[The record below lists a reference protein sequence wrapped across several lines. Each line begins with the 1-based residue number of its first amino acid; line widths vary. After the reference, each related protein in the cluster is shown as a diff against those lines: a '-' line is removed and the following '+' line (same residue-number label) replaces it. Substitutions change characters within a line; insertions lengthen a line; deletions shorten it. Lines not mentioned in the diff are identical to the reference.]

1 MYHAHRRAHGPAAE
15 NCIAIAAAG
24 GIQLLIGLLRSPVA
38 GVQEAAA
45 EALANLGQIGAL
57 PCAASRARAARSG
70 MCRAHCRA
78 RGPAAEND
86 IAIAAAGGI
95 PLLIGLL
102 QSPVAKVQEAA
113 GGALWVISGNGSFA
127 SICSIAAAGVVVL
140 T

>member
-1 MYHAHRRAHGPAAE
+1 MTTVRRRALHRARVRRGRACATLTVARAPADE
-15 NCIAIAAAG
+15 NGIAIA
-24 GIQLLIGLLRSPVA
+24 V
-38 GVQEAAA
+38 
-45 EALANLGQIGAL
+45 
-57 PCAASRARAARSG
+57 
-70 MCRAHCRA
+70 
-78 RGPAAEND
+78 
-86 IAIAAAGGI
+86 AGGI